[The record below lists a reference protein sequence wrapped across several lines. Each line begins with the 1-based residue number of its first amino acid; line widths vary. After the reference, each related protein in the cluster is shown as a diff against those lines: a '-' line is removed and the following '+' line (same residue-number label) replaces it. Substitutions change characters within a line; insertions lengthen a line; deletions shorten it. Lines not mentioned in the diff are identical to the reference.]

1 MNRRQLLTAACCCAA
16 PSILLSTGNGQSKV
30 PGNPLQGTPEERR
43 SIGKTG
49 EAIRSAF
56 AKGDVEEILAYH
68 HPEVIKALAYQNYIV
83 GIKALKANL
92 LDTFRSFKLEFLE
105 NTPET
110 ILFHE
115 GTAVEMSLFSIR
127 SIPKASGPPS
137 IFKGRSMVVYVEY
150 PASPTGWA
158 SIRETIQPAS
168 GAVSSPTNI

>member
-1 MNRRQLLTAACCCAA
+1 MNRRQLLTAACCAA
-16 PSILLSTGNGQSKV
+16 PSILLSTGNAQKK
-30 PGNPLQGTPEERR
+30 PPANQFQGSAEQRESLR
-43 SIGKTG
+43 KTG

-56 AKGDVEEILAYH
+56 AKSDVEEILAYH
-68 HPEVIKALAYQNYIV
+68 HPDVIKALAYEHYIV
-83 GIKALKANL
+83 GIKALKADL
-92 LDTFRSFKLEFLE
+92 QSTFRSFKLEFLE

-115 GTAVEMSLFSIR
+115 GTVVEMSLFSIQ
-127 SIPKASGPPS
+127 SVSKTGGSPS

-168 GAVSSPTNI
+168 KTVSPSTNI

>member
-1 MNRRQLLTAACCCAA
+1 MNRRQLLTAACCAA
-16 PSILLSTGNGQSKV
+16 PSILLSTGNAQLKP
-30 PGNPLQGTPEERR
+30 PGNQLQGTPEQRQ

-56 AKGDVEEILAYH
+56 ARGDVEEILAYH

-92 LDTFRSFKLEFLE
+92 LSTFQSFKLEFLE

-115 GTAVEMSLFSIR
+115 GTAVEISLFTIQ
-127 SIPKASGPPS
+127 SIPKASGPRAV
-137 IFKGRSMVVYVEY
+137 FKGRSMVVYIEHS
-150 PASPTGWA
+150 ASPTGWA
-158 SIRETIQPAS
+158 SIRETIQPES
-168 GAVSSPTNI
+168 KTVSSSTNI

>member
-1 MNRRQLLTAACCCAA
+1 MNRRQLLTAACCAA
-16 PSILLSTGNGQSKV
+16 PSVLFSTGNAQSKP
-30 PGNPLQGTPEERR
+30 PGSQFQGSPEQKQ
-43 SIGKTG
+43 SVGKTG
-49 EAIRSAF
+49 DAIRAAF
-56 AKGDVEEILAYH
+56 ARGDVPGILAYH
-68 HPEVIKALAYQNYIV
+68 HPEVIKALSYQNYIV

-105 NTPET
+105 NSPET

-115 GTAVEMSLFSIR
+115 GTAVEMSLFIIR

-168 GAVSSPTNI
+168 KTVSSSTNI

>member
-1 MNRRQLLTAACCCAA
+1 MNRRQLFTAACCAA
-16 PSILLSTGNGQSKV
+16 PSVLFSTGEAQPKPSANHF
-30 PGNPLQGTPEERR
+30 QGSPEQRNSLR
-43 SIGKTG
+43 KTG

-56 AKGDVEEILAYH
+56 AKGDVKEILAYH

-83 GIKALKANL
+83 GIEALKADL
-92 LDTFRSFKLEFLE
+92 LGTFRSFRLEFLE

-110 ILFHE
+110 ILFNQ
-115 GTAVEMSLFSIR
+115 GTAVEMSLFTIQSV
-127 SIPKASGPPS
+127 SKTGGPPA

-168 GAVSSPTNI
+168 TVNSSTNI

>member
-1 MNRRQLLTAACCCAA
+1 MNRRQLLTAACCAA
-16 PSILLSTGNGQSKV
+16 PSFLLSTGNAQSKP
-30 PGNPLQGTPEERR
+30 PGSQLQGTPEQRH

-56 AKGDVEEILAYH
+56 AKGDVEQILAYH

-105 NTPET
+105 STPET

-115 GTAVEMSLFSIR
+115 GTAVEMSLFTIQ
-127 SIPKASGPPS
+127 SIPKASGPPA
-137 IFKGRSMVVYVEY
+137 IFKGRSMVVYIEY
-150 PASPTGWA
+150 PPSPTGWA
-158 SIRETIQPAS
+158 SIRETIQPES
-168 GAVSSPTNI
+168 RTVISSTDI

>member
-1 MNRRQLLTAACCCAA
+1 MNRRQLLTAACCAA
-16 PSILLSTGNGQSKV
+16 PSILLSSGYAQSG
-30 PGNPLQGTPEERR
+30 PPSNQFQGTSEQRY

-92 LDTFRSFKLEFLE
+92 LSTFKSFKVEFLE

-115 GTAVEMSLFSIR
+115 GTAVEMSLFTIQ
-127 SIPKASGPPS
+127 SIPKASGPPA
-137 IFKGRSMVVYVEY
+137 IVKGRSMVVYIEH
-150 PASPTGWA
+150 PPSPTGWA
-158 SIRETIQPAS
+158 SIRETIQPES
-168 GAVSSPTNI
+168 RTISSSTNI